1 MRCVRV
7 RHLERERGLFVG
19 RRRPGNQACRIQAQA
34 GRQIARRHCE
44 GIRRESPGNWDRLRI
59 SSSGRAGGKRTRC
72 EAELGRGRLARRKS
86 AACTQQEKADER
98 YRTQIRDAISG
109 AGEGF
114 HKGIPVLLSRQSQH
128 KSSGAT
134 PEGNA
139 RSMTIHTRKCMKCGN
154 ETSTSVYGTIGNGAK
169 FAGILKELSAVP
181 HLLRLKVRVFSNRSS
196 LGVVLQELAH

>member
-1 MRCVRV
+1 MRRVRI

-19 RRRPGNQACRIQAQA
+19 RRRAGNQARRIQAQPS
-34 GRQIARRHCE
+34 RQSPCRHRE
-44 GIRRESPGNWDRLRI
+44 GIRGEAPGNRDRLRI
-59 SSSGRAGGKRTRC
+59 RTSGRAGGKRTRRK
-72 EAELGRGRLARRKS
+72 AELGRGRLARRKS
-86 AACTQQEKADER
+86 AACTQQEEADER
-98 YRTQIRDAISG
+98 YRTKIRDAIS
-109 AGEGF
+109 AVGEGF

-154 ETSTSVYGTIGNGAK
+154 DTSTSVYGTIGDGAK

-181 HLLRLKVRVFSNRSS
+181 HLPIS
-196 LGVVLQELAH
+196 